1 MNHKSNPKMSQ
12 PPEGRSMKV
21 TEHTMP
27 TRRRWLGAIGTA
39 LGLAGLGACSERSDR
54 PPAIPYGQALDVTR
68 AGTFV
73 EFDFRIDKPD
83 RYDVLLEV
91 FKKDN
96 KERLPQE
103 VWDTPNA
110 HFKVRL
116 ESLVPEKEVLFERQF
131 KKSEERYGV
140 LSGKAGVSRS
150 QTESTNL
157 MSFTKFLV
165 FEQPLSAG
173 IYRVR
178 VDNINPI
185 PALQGRLVKV
195 SIERKH
201 SPK

>member
-1 MNHKSNPKMSQ
+1 
-12 PPEGRSMKV
+12 MKE
-21 TEHTMP
+21 TEQTMP

-96 KERLPQE
+96 KEHLPRE

-110 HFKVRL
+110 HFKVRIQ
-116 ESLVPEKEVLFERQF
+116 SLAAGGEVLVER
-131 KKSEERYGV
+131 EV
-140 LSGKAGVSRS
+140 GKVEGRLLGKGFGPSS
-150 QTESTNL
+150 TESTKL
-157 MSFTKFLV
+157 MSFLKYLIK
-165 FEQPLSAG
+165 EHPLGQGS
-173 IYRVR
+173 YRVR
-178 VDNINPI
+178 VDSINPI
-185 PALQGRLVKV
+185 LALQGRLVKV
-195 SIERKH
+195 SIERMH
-201 SPK
+201 YPK